1 MKHLIT
7 LLFSCAVF
15 LVQPLWGQ
23 ENSKAKWADIEVAD
37 VVEEM
42 TLEEKVGQLFMVAAY
57 SKKDESHKAYLE
69 KLVRQYHIG
78 GVIAMQ
84 GGPGRQRLMLD
95 RLQKAAKYPL
105 LVGQDAE
112 WGQAMR
118 LDSTY
123 KFPTALTTG
132 AVQNLELIERLGVAL
147 ASECLKTG
155 VHMSFSP
162 VLDVN
167 TNPKNPI
174 IGARSF
180 GTDPIEVARRGVAL
194 TKGLEGHGVLGS
206 GKHFPGHGD
215 TQTDSHKTLPIVQRS
230 TEELQKVEWV
240 PFKEAVNHGISSLMI
255 AHLNIPSLEPSGK
268 PTSLSSKVIQE
279 VLREQ
284 WGYDGL
290 VITDALNMKGVS
302 QFAAIG
308 QLEVEA
314 FKAGNDILLFPM
326 NVPKASKALVE
337 AFEKKLLSEDELDKR
352 VCRILKAKHKSQAW
366 GQWELAHSNTLLD
379 SLSSGF
385 PDSKFENDRL
395 TFELIRDAA
404 TLLEVGN
411 AQFPINSTEG
421 RYVHLALGTSPKTQV
436 LNEYLDRYAAFDHYT
451 NEHVSIPKNYEAV
464 VVSFHQDPKN
474 PWRRYKL
481 TSNEKK
487 LLKELKNDGCPIYLL
502 HFANPYGLLTFPDFG
517 PNTRTLIMYENNEFA
532 QMLGPQFLFGA
543 RSTKGKLPVDLG
555 AIGKAGAGVE
565 SKTLGRLSYGLPSEV
580 GADRSIL
587 SRIDSIMGYAIKNE
601 ATPGGQVL
609 VARKG
614 IVIFDKTYGYHT
626 YDKKQP
632 VKWDHLY
639 DLASVTK
646 ITATLPGIM
655 HWYERQPL
663 LLKSNLGQHLPELV
677 GTNKEQLVLEDV
689 LAHQSGLPAWIPYY
703 LRTIESDSSR
713 QYWYVDSEYSKAVK
727 INDSMY
733 LRPEIQDTMYAM
745 LINSELKSKEYRYSD
760 LGYYLF
766 RQMIETRYNEGLDS
780 WVQSTFYS
788 QLGANRLTFNP
799 LESGFTLDQI
809 VPTENDKY
817 WRNDRVH
824 GKVHDMGAAMLGG
837 ISGHAGLFSNANSL
851 AKMMQMY
858 ANGGYYGGKQY
869 LLPATL
875 QKFTSC
881 AFCELKNRRGLGFDR
896 KQIDEGPG
904 PSCSCAS
911 EASFGHTGFTG
922 TMVWMD
928 PEKELVYIF
937 LSNRTYPDME
947 NWKLS
952 KYDIRTNIQEVVY
965 SSLN

>member
-1 MKHLIT
+1 MKHLIK
-7 LLFSCAVF
+7 LLFSCSIFV
-15 LVQPLWGQ
+15 VQPLCGQ
-23 ENSKAKWADIEVAD
+23 ENSKTKWVEID
-37 VVEEM
+37 VSDVIAGM
-42 TLEEKVGQLFMVAAY
+42 TLEEKVGQLFMVAGY
-57 SKKDESHKAYLE
+57 SKKDESHQAYLE
-69 KLVRQYHIG
+69 RLVKEYHIG

-84 GGPGRQRLMLD
+84 GSPGKQRIMLN
-95 RLQKAAKYPL
+95 RLQQAAKFPL

-132 AVQNLELIERLGVAL
+132 AVQDLKLIERLGASL
-147 ASECLKTG
+147 AYECLKTG
-155 VHMSFSP
+155 VHLSFSP

-167 TNPKNPI
+167 TNPRNPI

-180 GTDPIEVARRGVAL
+180 GSDPIEVARRGAAL
-194 TKGLEGHGVLGS
+194 IKGLEGNGVLGS

-215 TQTDSHKTLPIVQRS
+215 TKTDSHKTLPTVERS
-230 TEELQKVEWV
+230 IEALQQIEWV
-240 PFKEAVNHGISSLMI
+240 PFKEAVNQGISTLMI

-290 VITDALNMKGVS
+290 VITDALNMRGVS
-302 QFAAIG
+302 EFAPIG

-337 AFEKKLLSEDELDKR
+337 AFEKQLLSEDELDKR
-352 VCRILKAKHKSQAW
+352 VRRILIAKRKSQAW
-366 GQWELAHSNTLLD
+366 NQWELAHSNILLD

-385 PDSKFENDRL
+385 PDAKIENDRL
-395 TFELIRDAA
+395 TFEVIRDAA

-411 AQFPINSTEG
+411 AEFPVSSTEG

-436 LNEYLDRYAAFDHYT
+436 LNEYLDRYAQFDHYT
-451 NEHVSIPKNYEAV
+451 NEHVTIPKNYEAV

-481 TSNEKK
+481 TANEKK
-487 LLKELKNDGCPIYLL
+487 ILQEFKNDGCPIYLL
-502 HFANPYGLLTFPDFG
+502 HFANPYGLLTFPDLG
-517 PNTRTLIMYENNEFA
+517 PNIRTLIMYENNEFA
-532 QMLGPQFLFGA
+532 QMLGPQYLFGA

-555 AIGKAGAGVE
+555 ALGKAGTGVE
-565 SKTLGRLSYGLPSEV
+565 SKALGRMSYGLPSEV
-580 GADRSIL
+580 GADRSTL
-587 SRIDSIMGYAIKNE
+587 ERIDSIMGYAIQNE

-609 VARKG
+609 VSRKG
-614 IVIFDKTYGYHT
+614 IVIFDKSYGFHT
-626 YDKKQP
+626 YDKEQS
-632 VKWDHLY
+632 VEWDHLY

-663 LLKSNLGQHLPELV
+663 LLKSNLGQHLPELN
-677 GTNKEQLVLEDV
+677 GTNKEQLVLEDI

-713 QYWYVDSEYSKAVK
+713 QYWYVDSKYPEAIS

-745 LINSELKSKEYRYSD
+745 LFDCELKSTAYRYSD

-766 RQMIETRYNEGLDS
+766 RRMIEKRYNEGLDS
-780 WVQSTFYS
+780 WVQSTFYKEM
-788 QLGANRLTFNP
+788 GAHRLTFNP
-799 LESGFTLDQI
+799 LGSGFSLDQI
-809 VPTENDKY
+809 VPTENDTY
-817 WRNDRVH
+817 WRNNLVH
-824 GKVHDMGAAMLGG
+824 GKVHDMGEAMLGG
-837 ISGHAGLFSNANSL
+837 VSGHAGLFSNANSL

-858 ANGGYYGGKQY
+858 VNGGYYGGKQY
-869 LLPATL
+869 LLPSTL
-875 QKFTSC
+875 HKFTSC
-881 AFCELKNRRGLGFDR
+881 AFCELGNRRGLGFDR

-904 PSCSCAS
+904 PSCSCVS

-928 PEKELVYIF
+928 PEEELVYIF

-952 KYDIRTNIQEVVY
+952 KFDIRTNIQEVVY